1 MIQRVQTIYLLLAG
15 ILSAIG
21 FCVCSAG
28 WGTDG
33 AVLVSI
39 DYVSVTDAAGQVVGR
54 PWGVLVFGLMAT
66 AMPVVAIFGYK
77 DRKRQMRQAR
87 LAQLFML
94 LVYPT
99 LYAYASAVCRHL
111 PELPSGESAVPSF
124 IPCIGLVFPLLACIF
139 AGLAHRAI
147 RKDEELVRAADRVR

>member
-1 MIQRVQTIYLLLAG
+1 MIQRIQSIYLLLAG

-28 WGTDG
+28 WSTGEAG
-33 AVLVSI
+33 FVSI
-39 DYVSVTDAAGQVVGR
+39 DYVSVTDATGQAVSH
-54 PWGVLVFGLMAT
+54 PWGLLFFGVMAT
-66 AMPVVAIFGYK
+66 AMPIAAIFGYK
-77 DRKRQMRQAR
+77 NRRQQMKKVR

-99 LYAYASAVCRHL
+99 LYAYASAACRHL
-111 PELPSGESAVPSF
+111 QELPSGESAEPAF
-124 IPCIGLVFPLLACIF
+124 IPCIGLAFPLLACIF

-147 RKDEELVRAADRVR
+147 RKDEELVRAADRIR